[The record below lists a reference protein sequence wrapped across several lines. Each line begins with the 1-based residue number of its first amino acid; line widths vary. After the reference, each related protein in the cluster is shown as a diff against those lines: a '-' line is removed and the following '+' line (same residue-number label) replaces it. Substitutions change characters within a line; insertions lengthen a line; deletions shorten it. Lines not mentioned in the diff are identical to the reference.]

1 MGAQPKTLS
10 EITNRHV
17 RSPDVTLF
25 GTLAWFRHSSV
36 LRAKFGSRTFAPF
49 MFRRASSFTPDR
61 DEAPSEDRFIENA
74 FP

>member
-25 GTLAWFRHSSV
+25 GALGFHTHPFCERNAGQEPLRCSCSAGVV
-36 LRAKFGSRTFAPF
+36 LLLQIATKPVARI
-49 MFRRASSFTPDR
+49 AS
-61 DEAPSEDRFIENA
+61 
-74 FP
+74 